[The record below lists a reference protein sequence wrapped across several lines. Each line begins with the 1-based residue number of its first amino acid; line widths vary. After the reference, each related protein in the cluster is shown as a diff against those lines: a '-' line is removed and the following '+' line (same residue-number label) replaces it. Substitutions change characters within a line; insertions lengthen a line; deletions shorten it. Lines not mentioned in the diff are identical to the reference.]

1 MQPATR
7 ILVKSNCTLHLL
19 SVNDILRCHA
29 ESNYCFIYYGEGLK
43 VYMARTLKAMS
54 HKLSE
59 SGFVRVHRSHLV
71 RRDAIQ
77 EVCTDHLVLINGEVI
92 PISRRYKKKICW
104 ITDQQH
110 QRLDEYSTFQ

>member
-1 MQPATR
+1 
-7 ILVKSNCTLHLL
+7 LL

-54 HKLSE
+54 HKLPD
-59 SGFVRVHRSHLV
+59 SGFVRVHRSHIV

-77 EVCTDHLVLINGEVI
+77 DVNTNHLVLINGEVI
-92 PISRRYKKKICW
+92 PISRRYKKKISW
-104 ITDQQH
+104 
-110 QRLDEYSTFQ
+110 LP